1 MNLKIY
7 LLVYAILA
15 LISTTSAQ
23 SYSADELFQSA
34 RTAAFDQ
41 KDYPKAILICKQALD
56 KSPDYMDI
64 RIFLGRLY
72 TWSKQPDSARIA
84 FIRVLSK
91 QPDNEDASLAYG
103 SLEYWNDNYDKAL
116 QICNDCLTGHPQSK
130 DLLLLKAKVLNAMHR
145 YYEANNTIKTLL
157 KIDPAN
163 TAARSLANRINDNS
177 AKNKFGVSYDFIKFD
192 KQFNNPWHLA
202 SMEYTRRTGLGAV
215 TARLN
220 YANRFNSNGMQ
231 FEMDA
236 YPHISQ
242 TFYAYLSGGYS
253 NDVGIF
259 PKYRAG
265 FSLYASLPA
274 SFEAEAG
281 FRYLYFG
288 DPTWIYTASVGKYYK
303 NYWFNFRTFLTPSNS
318 SVSQSYS
325 LHVRYYYGGADDY
338 FSIGIGTGI
347 SPDDARNSILLDQK
361 TTAKLRSNN
370 LSAGYR
376 HVIKTLNIIYFNV
389 SVDNQEYKSDT
400 HGIQTDLGIGYQ
412 RRF

>member
-1 MNLKIY
+1 MNLKFYLFIY
-7 LLVYAILA
+7 AVFA
-15 LISTTSAQ
+15 LISTVSAQ

-34 RTAAFDQ
+34 RTIAFDQ

-56 KSPDYMDI
+56 KSPDYADI

-72 TWSKQPDSARIA
+72 TWSKQPDSARLA
-84 FIRVLSK
+84 FSQVLSK

-103 SLEYWNDNYDKAL
+103 NLEYWNDNYDKAV
-116 QICNDCLTGHPQSK
+116 QICNEGLTLHPQSK
-130 DLLLLKAKVLNAMHR
+130 DLLLLKARVLNTMHCF
-145 YYEANNTIKTLL
+145 YDANLTIKSLL
-157 KIDPAN
+157 KIDPTN
-163 TAARSLANRINDNS
+163 TTARSLATRINDNS

-192 KQFNNPWHLA
+192 KQFDAPWHLA

-220 YANRFNSNGMQ
+220 YANRFNSNGLQ

-242 TFYAYLSGGYS
+242 TFYAYLNGGYS

-288 DPTWIYTASVGKYYK
+288 DPTWIYTASIAKYYR

-318 SVSQSYS
+318 AVSQSYA
-325 LHVRYYYGGADDY
+325 LQARYYFGGADDY
-338 FSIGIGTGI
+338 FNIGIGTGV
-347 SPDDARNSILLDQK
+347 SPDDARNNILLNQK
-361 TTAKLRSNN
+361 NNTKLTSDNV
-370 LSAGYR
+370 SAGFR

-389 SVDNQEYKSDT
+389 SINNQEYKTNT
-400 HGIQTDLGIGYQ
+400 HGIQMDLGIGYQ